1 MKSKLMWWII
11 GGLGFFF
18 LISSLII
25 AIVEYSRF
33 NNRSALSLPAGS
45 TVAGVPVG
53 GLDAEAAQARL
64 DEAYSL
70 PLDLVIQG
78 STIAAAPVDL
88 GFEMDSA
95 ALVQQAL
102 AEVSPGGFW
111 SALWNRSSADPVTVP
126 LEAAVNTDT
135 LQAYLI
141 QEIEPRYT
149 QSGTPLTPIP
159 NTTNFDLSTAGN
171 GLDLAQA
178 IPAIRAALLD
188 PAVHEVTL
196 AVITTA
202 SSAPDWASLEAFL
215 KHNIE
220 WTGFDGLVEVY
231 LEKLDSGESLHF
243 AIWNGEPVTPDIA
256 FPAAST
262 IKIPIIIS
270 IFRHLAEPTPDV
282 VIYLMEEMIAN
293 SQNSAADTLM
303 QYYLDENLGPLVV
316 TEDMQA
322 LGLENTFLAGYFYAE
337 APLLR
342 FIDTPANTRT
352 DINLDPDTYNQM
364 TPAELGTLLAGI
376 YHCAADGSGLLT
388 ETFPGEITQ
397 SECQTMVRILSEPK
411 PVQFLDTTLP
421 PEVTVAD
428 KYGYA
433 SELDGLLHSITDAG
447 ILYTP
452 GSDVVLAIS
461 TYQSDWLYELD
472 ATTVIGRLA
481 QTVYNFFNPD
491 QQAYWWFD

>member
-1 MKSKLMWWII
+1 MKSKLMGWII
-11 GGLGFFF
+11 GSLGVFF

-25 AIVEYSRF
+25 TIVEYQHF
-33 NNRSALSLPAGS
+33 KNPSASLPAGS
-45 TVAGVPVG
+45 TIAGVPVG
-53 GLDAEAAQARL
+53 GLDAETAQARL
-64 DEAYSL
+64 DEVYGL
-70 PLDLVIQG
+70 PLNLVIQD
-78 STIAAAPVDL
+78 STIAAPPADL

-95 ALVQQAL
+95 SLVQQAL
-102 AEVSPGGFW
+102 AAVKPDGFW
-111 SALWNRSSADPVTVP
+111 PALWNRSTAEPVSVP
-126 LEAAVNTDT
+126 LEATVDGDK
-135 LQAYLI
+135 LRAYLL
-141 QEIEPRYT
+141 QEVEPRYT

-159 NTTNFDLSTAGN
+159 NTTNFNLSTAGA

-178 IPAIRAALLD
+178 VPAISAALLD
-188 PAVHEVTL
+188 PEIHEVRL
-196 AVITTA
+196 AVTTTSA
-202 SSAPDWASLEAFL
+202 GGAPDWASLEAFL
-215 KHNIE
+215 KHNIA

-231 LEKLDSGESLHF
+231 LEALDSSESLHF
-243 AIWNGEPVTPDIA
+243 ATWDGEDVAPDIA

-303 QYYLDENLGPLVV
+303 QYYLDQNLGPLIV
-316 TEDMQA
+316 TEDLQA
-322 LGLENTFLAGYFYAE
+322 LGLENTFLAGYFYDE

-364 TPAELGTLLAGI
+364 TPAELGQLLTGI

-397 SECQTMVRILSEPK
+397 SECQTMVAILSEPK
-411 PVQFLDTTLP
+411 PVQFLDTALP
-421 PEVTVAD
+421 PEATVAD

-447 ILYTP
+447 IISTP
-452 GSDVVLAIS
+452 GGDFVLVVS
-461 TYQSDWLYELD
+461 TYQSEWLYEMD

-491 QQAYWWFD
+491 DQAYWWFD